1 VQRVAVVGPGGAGKT
16 TFARQL
22 ADRTQLPVIHLDE
35 HFWRPGWE
43 PTPRDE
49 WRAIQERLLA
59 GDRWIVDGNYG
70 GTLETRLQR
79 ADTVIVF
86 GIARTRCVTRAFL
99 RSVRNRGRAVQAD
112 GCPEHV
118 DREFLR
124 WIWRFPRDSKPR
136 LDAALY
142 EHAQHTRVITFR
154 NPREV
159 RAFLR
164 DLL

>member
-1 VQRVAVVGPGGAGKT
+1 MQRVAIVGPGGAGKT

-22 ADRTQLPVIHLDE
+22 GECTQLPVIHLDE
-35 HFWRPGWE
+35 HYWKPGWE

-49 WRAIQERLLA
+49 WRAKQEQLLA
-59 GDRWIVDGNYG
+59 ADKWIVDGNYG
-70 GTLETRLQR
+70 GTLETRLPR

-86 GIARTRCVTRAFL
+86 AIARTRCVARAFL
-99 RSVRNRGRAVQAD
+99 RSVRHRGRAIQAE
-112 GCPEHV
+112 GCPERV

-136 LDAALY
+136 LDVALH
-142 EHAQHTRVITFR
+142 EHAQHAQVVTFR

-164 DLL
+164 DLQ

>member
-1 VQRVAVVGPGGAGKT
+1 MQRVAIVGPGGAGKT

-22 ADRTQLPVIHLDE
+22 GERTQLPVIHLDE
-35 HFWRPGWE
+35 HYWKPGWE

-49 WRAIQERLLA
+49 WRAKQEQLLA
-59 GDRWIVDGNYG
+59 ADKWIVDGNYG
-70 GTLETRLQR
+70 GTLETRLRR

-86 GIARTRCVTRAFL
+86 AIARTRCVERALL
-99 RSVRNRGRAVQAD
+99 RSVRHRGRAIQAE
-112 GCPEHV
+112 GCPERV

-136 LDAALY
+136 LDAALH
-142 EHAQHTRVITFR
+142 EHAPHAQVVTFR

-164 DLL
+164 DLR